1 MRTTINPQQIHAY
14 LEQYR
19 MTDVFSEDLIS
30 EMLLTTFER
39 GEAIAPL
46 NEPLMNF
53 HLLVEG
59 KLKIYSLQEN
69 GKKVLIRFYR
79 PMSIIGDLEY
89 LSDYPVKAV
98 VETLETS
105 TMITIPMETLRK
117 HTRDCPKFLRFIIAH
132 LSQKLF
138 TWSNMAGLN
147 LVYPLENRVASYL
160 VSISELSDKNRLEEI
175 RVSSLEEMADLL
187 CSSYRHLHRILE
199 AFEAEEIIS
208 RNRSKIRILDFEKLK
223 SLSVGIFE

>member
-1 MRTTINPQQIHAY
+1 MKTTANQKGILAY
-14 LEQYR
+14 LEHYQISEF
-19 MTDVFSEDLIS
+19 FSEALITQMNLS
-30 EMLLTTFER
+30 TFER
-39 GEAIAPL
+39 GESIAPL
-46 NEPLMNF
+46 NEPLLHF
-53 HLLVEG
+53 HILVEG

-89 LSDYPVKAV
+89 LPDYPVKAV
-98 VETLETS
+98 VEALESSTL
-105 TMITIPMETLRK
+105 ITIPMDILRD
-117 HTRDCPKFLRFIIAH
+117 HTRECPQFLRFIITN

-160 VSISELSDKNRLEEI
+160 VSVSELSDQNRLEEI
-175 RVSSLEEMADLL
+175 RVNSLEEMADLL

-199 AFEAEEIIS
+199 AFEKDGIIA
-208 RNRSKIRILDFEKLK
+208 RNRSKIRILDFKRLK